1 MKSPT
6 YKVWPMI
13 SVFWY
18 LPTYVMYAKILAHI
32 YDHVQQFYSNC
43 WTLYVSSLSE
53 KTVKTLWHYEDHWYI
68 FKKEEDLEE
77 TPAAPHVK
85 ALCFRVKSIYC
96 YKLLSVREVG
106 RKTTIGYIL
115 YSKKWKFMKQY
126 VMLHYIK
133 CFLQV
138 NKDSTNKNFII
149 YCLFNIFNKANYCM
163 CGRKRFLKSKLYL
176 YRIFWSFK
184 NPISLLYLTFLSFYP
199 DLIAERWVYS

>member
-1 MKSPT
+1 M

-32 YDHVQQFYSNC
+32 CDHEQQFYSNC
-43 WTLYVSSLSE
+43 WTLYVSSSSE

-68 FKKEEDLEE
+68 FKKEEDLEQ
-77 TPAAPHVK
+77 TPAAPHIK
-85 ALCFRVKSIYC
+85 PLCFRVKSIYC
-96 YKLLSVREVG
+96 YKLLSAREVG
-106 RKTTIGYIL
+106 RKPTIGYIL

-126 VMLHYIK
+126 VMVYYIK
-133 CFLQV
+133 CFLKV

-163 CGRKRFLKSKLYL
+163 CSRKRFLKSKLYL

-184 NPISLLYLTFLSFYP
+184 NLITLLYLTFSIILSRFNSREMG
-199 DLIAERWVYS
+199 L

>member
-53 KTVKTLWHYEDHWYI
+53 KTVNTLWHYEDHWYI

-77 TPAAPHVK
+77 TPAASHIK
-85 ALCFRVKSIYC
+85 ALCFRFKSIYC

-106 RKTTIGYIL
+106 RKTTIGYIS

-138 NKDSTNKNFII
+138 NKDSTNKNFIMF
-149 YCLFNIFNKANYCM
+149 CLFNIFNKA
-163 CGRKRFLKSKLYL
+163 F
-176 YRIFWSFK
+176 IQIW
-184 NPISLLYLTFLSFYP
+184 
-199 DLIAERWVYS
+199 

>member
-53 KTVKTLWHYEDHWYI
+53 KTVNTLWHYEDHWYI

-77 TPAAPHVK
+77 TPAAPHIK
-85 ALCFRVKSIYC
+85 ALCFRFKSIYC

-106 RKTTIGYIL
+106 RKQQLVISHIPKSESSWSNMLCSTI
-115 YSKKWKFMKQY
+115 SNAFCK
-126 VMLHYIK
+126 
-133 CFLQV
+133 
-138 NKDSTNKNFII
+138 STKTPRT
-149 YCLFNIFNKANYCM
+149 KT
-163 CGRKRFLKSKLYL
+163 S
-176 YRIFWSFK
+176 
-184 NPISLLYLTFLSFYP
+184 LSFAFSIFSIRLLSRF
-199 DLIAERWVYS
+199 DSREMGL

>member
-53 KTVKTLWHYEDHWYI
+53 KTVNTLWHYEDHWYI

-77 TPAAPHVK
+77 TPAAPHIK

-115 YSKKWKFMKQY
+115 YSKKWKFMTPRTKTSLSIAFSIFSIRLITAC
-126 VMLHYIK
+126 VVENVFWNPNCIYIES
-133 CFLQV
+133 F
-138 NKDSTNKNFII
+138 DH
-149 YCLFNIFNKANYCM
+149 
-163 CGRKRFLKSKLYL
+163 SKIPLA
-176 YRIFWSFK
+176 
-184 NPISLLYLTFLSFYP
+184 FYT
-199 DLIAERWVYS
+199 